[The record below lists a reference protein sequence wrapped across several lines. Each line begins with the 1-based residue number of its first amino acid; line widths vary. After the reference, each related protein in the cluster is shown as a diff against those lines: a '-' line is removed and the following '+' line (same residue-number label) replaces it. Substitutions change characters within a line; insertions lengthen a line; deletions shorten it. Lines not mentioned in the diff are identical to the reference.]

1 MNETT
6 TMSQFEVIN
15 ANVGAD
21 MDNTW
26 PVQNFCHGIPN
37 SRGDVFFHS
46 IKISNIPFQ
55 DIYNKLVVY
64 LQSSKNNQVSD
75 VIQ

>member
-1 MNETT
+1 MA
-6 TMSQFEVIN
+6 SAKILSW
-15 ANVGAD
+15 D
-21 MDNTW
+21 
-26 PVQNFCHGIPN
+26 IPN